1 MGRWKVCALACAVV
15 LATGV
20 AVGACGAGDSGSGES
35 QQTTVSSTTTQ
46 VAELSASGTGEPD
59 TGTQPTFPAES
70 VGGIAVYQPST
81 EISRALGSA
90 VLTTSDPLEKVSDF
104 YVGSVDREGWQSVSR
119 SITPHST
126 SLTVRKDGKGAS
138 ISVSMGGDGT
148 LISISTYPS
157 P

>member
-20 AVGACGAGDSGSGES
+20 AVGGACGAGDSGSGES

-90 VLTTSDPLEKVSDF
+90 VLTTSDPPLEKVSDF
-104 YVGSVDREGWQSVSR
+104 YVGSVDREAGRACPEASR
-119 SITPHST
+119 PTAP
-126 SLTVRKDGKGAS
+126 A
-138 ISVSMGGDGT
+138 
-148 LISISTYPS
+148 
-157 P
+157 